1 MSPRG
6 FPGTPGN
13 DGDLT
18 PDSELPRRKLRISP
32 EDFRLD
38 RFLDMGFS
46 HPQAA
51 ELAQSKDS
59 KDVFIYWGD
68 VKAVLDAG
76 CDHNTAFDIFC
87 EGVVLG

>member
-1 MSPRG
+1 MSYRTSDQDM
-6 FPGTPGN
+6 TPE
-13 DGDLT
+13 
-18 PDSELPRRKLRISP
+18 SELPKRKPRISP
-32 EDFRLD
+32 EDYRLD

-46 HPQAA
+46 HPQAS
-51 ELAQSKDS
+51 ELAQSKDANG
-59 KDVFIYWGD
+59 VWIYWGD